1 MARSG
6 YKESQQAPDSYPY
19 VPSMILCLINL
30 SQQLNRLGVTMALAV
45 PSDIEAVIKFFSS
58 IDSLFLTLPGIA
70 PIGNAMIVFAEYKL
84 NNSIH
89 HPITQLSLFDTYAS
103 LPSVYGQH
111 VLRQR
116 RLLRSRG

>member
-1 MARSG
+1 MAGSG

-30 SQQLNRLGVTMALAV
+30 SQQLNKLGVTIALAM
-45 PSDIEAVIKFFSS
+45 PSDIEAVNKLFSG
-58 IDSLFLTLPGIA
+58 IETLFRTLPGMA
-70 PIGNAMIVFAEYKL
+70 PIGNAMTVFAEYKL

-89 HPITQLSLFDTYAS
+89 HPITQLSLFDMYAS

-116 RLLRSRG
+116 RLLRSGG